1 MMHVM
6 KHKTISL
13 AAAAALALGSASA
26 AHAEIGFKAGAW
38 DLSFS
43 GNVNGFATW
52 NTCDTKAVAVNGG
65 LACNRPGPDSSKEQ
79 AIESGLLPSALV
91 FSAKSRQMGLDI
103 GVTIGFYPG
112 ITSSSTDTG
121 KSGIGRSNIDAR
133 QNFLT
138 FGDKSWGTV
147 KVGRDIGL
155 FASDAILSD
164 MTLLGVGSGGAFLGG
179 NTTLGRIG
187 VGYIYTDWIPQISYS
202 SPKYGGFQYSAGL
215 FQGMDVF
222 SFSGLASSATLT
234 QHEQPG
240 LQAKGSYEW
249 TGTVAGKAW
258 VSALSQKVKAR
269 AGDATPP
276 PVGGTPIPAGLSVSG
291 QAFDLGGKV
300 NVADFEGVLYA
311 YSGDGIGTTAIGFD
325 AAAFANGAL
334 EKRKSKGGYA
344 QGTYKIGKF
353 KPGLSYGE
361 SRLDLANNE
370 TVATNG
376 TLVKSN
382 KSAVV
387 GLYYSL
393 TQSLNLVGEYIKTT
407 AKNQA
412 GGENKDSVI
421 ALGAILF
428 F

>member
-1 MMHVM
+1 MRVM
-6 KHKTISL
+6 KHKKTSL
-13 AAAAALALGSASA
+13 AVAAALALGAGA
-26 AHAEIGFKAGAW
+26 AQAEIGMKAGAW

-52 NTCDTKAVAVNGG
+52 NSC
-65 LACNRPGPDSSKEQ
+65 DSSATGGKEQ

-91 FSAKSRQMGLDI
+91 FGAKSRQAGWDI
-103 GVTIGFYPG
+103 GWTIGFYPG
-112 ITSSSTDTG
+112 ITSSATG
-121 KSGIGRSNIDAR
+121 KHGIGASTIDAR

-138 FGDKSWGTV
+138 FGDKTVGTV

-155 FASDAILSD
+155 FGSDAILAD
-164 MTLLGVGSGGAFLGG
+164 MTLLGVGSGGAFGGG

-187 VGYIYTDWIPQISYS
+187 VGYIYTDWIPQISYTS
-202 SPKYGGFQYSAGL
+202 LKYGAFQYSAGL
-215 FQGMDVF
+215 FQGVD
-222 SFSGLASSATLT
+222 LAAFAGSAAAANPNSALLT
-234 QHEQPG
+234 AHEQPG

-249 TGTVAGKAW
+249 TGRVAGKAW

-269 AGDATPP
+269 AGDTTAAAV
-276 PVGGTPIPAGLSVSG
+276 PVPIPTGMSVSG
-291 QAFDLGGKV
+291 QAFDLGAKV

-325 AAAFANGAL
+325 AAAFAGATL
-334 EKRKSKGGYA
+334 EKRKSKGGYV

-353 KPGLSYGE
+353 KPGVSYGE
-361 SRLDLANNE
+361 SRLDLASNE
-370 TVATNG
+370 TAATNG

-393 TQSLNLVGEYIKTT
+393 TQSLNLVGEYISTKSE
-407 AKNQA
+407 NQA
-412 GGENKDSVI
+412 GGDNKDSVI

>member
-6 KHKTISL
+6 KHKKISL
-13 AAAAALALGSASA
+13 AVATALVLGSASV
-26 AHAEIGFKAGAW
+26 AHAEIGFKAGPW

-43 GNVNGFATW
+43 GNVNGFVTL
-52 NTCDTKAVAVNGG
+52 NNCDSSTNIVQGG
-65 LACNRPGPDSSKEQ
+65 VACNNPPPGGGKEQ

-91 FSAKSRQMGLDI
+91 FGAKTRQSGLDI

-112 ITSSSTDTG
+112 LNSTTPGKTG
-121 KSGIGRSNIDAR
+121 LGISTIDLR

-164 MTLLGVGSGGAFLGG
+164 MMLLGVGSFGGFGGG

-187 VGYIYTDWIPQISYS
+187 VGYIYTDWIPQVSYS
-202 SPKYGGFQYSAGL
+202 SPKYGGFQYSAGV
-215 FQGMDVF
+215 FQGVDVTGA
-222 SFSGLASSATLT
+222 FSGNANSASLS

-249 TGTVAGKAW
+249 GGSVAGKAW
-258 VSALSQKVKAR
+258 VSGMSQKVRSRGPTTDTA
-269 AGDATPP
+269 
-276 PVGGTPIPAGLSVSG
+276 PVGSTVSG
-291 QAFDLGGKV
+291 QAFDIGAKV

-311 YSGDGIGTTAIGFD
+311 YSADGIGTTAIGFD
-325 AAAFANGAL
+325 AAAVVGGTL
-334 EKRKSKGGYA
+334 EKRKSKGGYVQA
-344 QGTYKIGKF
+344 TYKFGKF
-353 KPGLSYGE
+353 KPGISYGE
-361 SRLDLANNE
+361 SKLDLASNE
-370 TVATNG
+370 SATTNPN
-376 TLVKSN
+376 LVKSN

-393 TQSLNLVGEYIKTT
+393 TESLNLVGEYIQTT
-407 AKNQA
+407 AENQS
-412 GGENKDSVI
+412 GGDNKDKVI

>member
-1 MMHVM
+1 MHVM

-13 AAAAALALGSASA
+13 AAAAALALGSVCA

-52 NTCDTKAVAVNGG
+52 NTCDTKAVSVQGG
-65 LACNRPGPDSSKEQ
+65 LACNRVSPNGDKEQ

-91 FSAKSRQMGLDI
+91 FSAKSRQSSLDI

-112 ITSSSTDTG
+112 ISSSATG
-121 KSGIGRSNIDAR
+121 KGGIGRSDIDAR

-155 FASDAILSD
+155 FGSDAILSD
-164 MTLLGVGSGGAFLGG
+164 MTLLGVGSGAGAIRGG

-187 VGYIYTDWIPQISYS
+187 VGYIYTDWIPQISYA
-202 SPKYGGFQYSAGL
+202 SPNYGGFQYSAGV
-215 FQGMDVF
+215 FQGMDVVN
-222 SFSGLASSATLT
+222 FSGNANSATLT
-234 QHEQPG
+234 QHEEPG
-240 LQAKGSYEW
+240 LQAKASYEW
-249 TGTVAGKAW
+249 GGRISGKAW
-258 VSALSQKVKAR
+258 VGGLSQKVKAR
-269 AGDATPP
+269 STDNA
-276 PVGGTPIPAGLSVSG
+276 PAGASVSG
-291 QAFDLGGKV
+291 HAFDIGAKV
-300 NVADFEGVLYA
+300 NSGGLEGVLYA
-311 YSGDGIGTTAIGFD
+311 YTGDGIGTTAIGFD
-325 AAAFANGAL
+325 AAAFAGGTLA
-334 EKRKSKGGYA
+334 KRKSKGWYA
-344 QGTYKIGKF
+344 QGTYKMGKW
-353 KPGLSYGE
+353 KPGISYGV
-361 SRLDLANNE
+361 SKLDLASNE
-370 TVATNG
+370 TSPN
-376 TLVKSN
+376 LVKEN
-382 KSAVV
+382 KSLVL

-393 TQSLNLVGEYIKTT
+393 TPSLNLVAEYIPTT

-412 GGENKDSVI
+412 GDEVKDKVI

>member
-1 MMHVM
+1 MHVM

-13 AAAAALALGSASA
+13 AAAAALALGSAC

-52 NTCDTKAVAVNGG
+52 NKCDSSATVVTGG
-65 LACNRPGPDSSKEQ
+65 LACSKGAPGGTGGVDQ
-79 AIESGLLPSALV
+79 QRIESGLLPSALV
-91 FSAKSRQMGLDI
+91 FSAKSRQAGLDI

-112 ITSSSTDTG
+112 LNGIFAGGKTGLDTSA
-121 KSGIGRSNIDAR
+121 IDLR

-147 KVGRDIGL
+147 KVGKDIGL

-164 MTLLGVGSGGAFLGG
+164 MTLLGVGSGAAFLGG

-202 SPKYGGFQYSAGL
+202 SPKYGGFQYAAGV
-215 FQGMDVF
+215 FQGVDLAKF
-222 SFSGLASSATLT
+222 FSGNANSASLT
-234 QHEQPG
+234 QHETPG
-240 LQAKGSYEW
+240 LQAKASYEW
-249 TGTVAGKAW
+249 GGPISGKAW
-258 VSALSQKVKAR
+258 VSGLTQKVKAR
-269 AGDATPP
+269 SGEA
-276 PVGGTPIPAGLSVSG
+276 PAGSSVSG
-291 QAFDLGGKV
+291 QAFDIGAKV
-300 NVADFEGVLYA
+300 NSGGLEGVLYA
-311 YSGDGIGTTAIGFD
+311 YTGDGIGTTAIGFD
-325 AAAFANGAL
+325 AAAFNGVTL
-334 EKRKSKGGYA
+334 EKRKSKGWYA
-344 QGTYKIGKF
+344 QGTYKIGKW
-353 KPGLSYGE
+353 KPGISYGE
-361 SRLDLANNE
+361 SKLDLAPNE
-370 TVATNG
+370 AANG

-382 KSAVV
+382 KSLVL

-393 TQSLNLVGEYIKTT
+393 TPSLNLVAEYIPTT

-412 GGENKDSVI
+412 GGEVKDKVM

>member
-1 MMHVM
+1 MTRVM
-6 KHKTISL
+6 KHKKTSL
-13 AAAAALALGSASA
+13 AVAAALALGSASA
-26 AHAEIGFKAGAW
+26 VHAEIGFKAGAW

-52 NTCDTKAVAVNGG
+52 NSCDTSANVVAGG
-65 LACNRPGPDSSKEQ
+65 LACNNGPGGGKEQ

-91 FSAKSRQMGLDI
+91 FGAKTSQSGFDI
-103 GVTIGFYPG
+103 GVTLGFYPG
-112 ITSSSTDTG
+112 ITSTATG
-121 KSGIGRSNIDAR
+121 KHGIGASTIDMR

-138 FGDKSWGTV
+138 FGTKAAGTV
-147 KVGRDIGL
+147 KVGRDIGM
-155 FASDAILSD
+155 FGSDAILAD
-164 MTLLGVGSGGAFLGG
+164 MTLLGVGSGAGAVGGG

-187 VGYIYTDWIPQISYS
+187 VGYIYTDWIPQISYT
-202 SPKYGGFQYSAGL
+202 SPKYGAFQYSAGV
-215 FQGMDVF
+215 FQGMDIVPAGAAT
-222 SFSGLASSATLT
+222 SASLT

-249 TGTVAGKAW
+249 MGTVGGKAW
-258 VSALSQKVKAR
+258 VSGLSQKVRAR
-269 AGDATPP
+269 
-276 PVGGTPIPAGLSVSG
+276 GTEVPAGSSVSG
-291 QAFDLGGKV
+291 QAFDLGAKL

-311 YSGDGIGTTAIGFD
+311 YSGDGVGTTAIGFD
-325 AAAFANGAL
+325 AAAVVGGNL
-334 EKRKSKGGYA
+334 EKRKSKGGYV

-361 SRLDLANNE
+361 SSLDLASNE
-370 TVATNG
+370 TNP
-376 TLVKSN
+376 TLVKKN
-382 KSAVV
+382 KSLVA

-407 AKNQA
+407 AQNQA

>member
-1 MMHVM
+1 MRVRVM
-6 KHKTISL
+6 KLKKTSL
-13 AAAAALALGSASA
+13 AVAAALALGCASA
-26 AHAEIGFKAGAW
+26 VHAEIGFKAGAW

-52 NTCDTKAVAVNGG
+52 NSCDTSAAVVAGG
-65 LACNRPGPDSSKEQ
+65 LACNNGVGGGKEQ

-91 FSAKSRQMGLDI
+91 FGAKTSQSGLDI
-103 GVTIGFYPG
+103 GVTFGFYPG
-112 ITSSSTDTG
+112 ITSSATG
-121 KSGIGRSNIDAR
+121 KHGIGASTIDLR

-138 FGDKSWGTV
+138 FGTKTGGTV

-155 FASDAILSD
+155 FGSDAILAD

-187 VGYIYTDWIPQISYS
+187 VGYIYADWIPQISYS
-202 SPKYGGFQYSAGL
+202 SPKYGGFQYSAGV
-215 FQGMDVF
+215 FQGMDLF
-222 SFSGLASSATLT
+222 NFSGLASSATAT
-234 QHEQPG
+234 AHEQPG

-249 TGTVAGKAW
+249 TGTVGGKAW
-258 VSALSQKVKAR
+258 ASALSQKVKGRGVPTDTA
-269 AGDATPP
+269 
-276 PVGGTPIPAGLSVSG
+276 PAGSSVSG
-291 QAFDLGGKV
+291 QAFDLGAKV
-300 NVADFEGVLYA
+300 NVANFEGVLYA
-311 YSGDGIGTTAIGFD
+311 YSGDGVGTTAIGFD
-325 AAAFANGAL
+325 AAAVVGATL
-334 EKRKSKGGYA
+334 EKRKSKGGYV

-361 SRLDLANNE
+361 SRLDLASNE
-370 TVATNG
+370 SAATNG

-407 AKNQA
+407 AQNQA

>member
-1 MMHVM
+1 MIRVM
-6 KHKTISL
+6 KHKKTSL
-13 AAAAALALGSASA
+13 AVAAALAMGAGA
-26 AHAEIGFKAGAW
+26 AQAEIGLKAGAW

-43 GNVNGFATW
+43 GNVNGFMTRNACDSSAT
-52 NTCDTKAVAVNGG
+52 VVNGG
-65 LACNRPGPDSSKEQ
+65 LACNNGVGGPKEM

-91 FSAKSRQMGLDI
+91 FGAKSRQSGFDI
-103 GVTIGFYPG
+103 GVTLGFYPG
-112 ITSSSTDTG
+112 LNDGPTSATQPGAGKTGLSTST
-121 KSGIGRSNIDAR
+121 IDLR

-147 KVGRDIGL
+147 KVGKDIGL
-155 FASDAILSD
+155 FASDAILAD
-164 MTLLGVGSGGAFLGG
+164 MTLLGVGSGGAFGGG

-215 FQGMDVF
+215 FQGVDAV
-222 SFSGLASSATLT
+222 STAGANSATLT
-234 QHEQPG
+234 AHEQPG

-249 TGTVAGKAW
+249 TGPVGGKAW
-258 VSALSQKVKAR
+258 VSALSQKVKDR
-269 AGDATPP
+269 APP
-276 PVGGTPIPAGLSVSG
+276 GSSISG
-291 QAFDLGGKV
+291 QAFDLGAKV

-311 YSGDGIGTTAIGFD
+311 YSADGIGTEAIGFD
-325 AAAFANGAL
+325 AAAVVGGVL
-334 EKRKSKGGYA
+334 EKRKSKGGYV

-361 SRLDLANNE
+361 SSLDLASNE
-370 TVATNG
+370 TNPN
-376 TLVKSN
+376 LVKKN
-382 KSAVV
+382 KSAVL

-407 AKNQA
+407 AQNQA